1 MAGGVPESSGSLEF
15 LGEDRDSLTG
25 NSNVSF
31 ARALAS

>member
-1 MAGGVPESSGSLEF
+1 MAGGVPESSGSLEL
-15 LGEDRDSLTG
+15 LGEDRDSLTR